1 MLSKRVVGSER
12 VRALRFEKFD
22 GLPESMLI
30 GTEDEAAKKAK
41 AKDLSEIEREAY
53 QKAFVAGQQ
62 SGLQMAEKKTE
73 VIVKRFSRSLE
84 EVASL
89 HDRLFKAAER
99 DLVELSIEIAKKLV
113 HREIQIDEKIIAT
126 LVRVAL
132 ERLTVKNGIK
142 VTVGPLDAKILSKEL
157 KDLLGDE
164 GSIELKIDDELR
176 RGDCV
181 VESDYGSI
189 DARISE
195 QFKEIEEGLL
205 ASF

>member
-1 MLSKRVVGSER
+1 MLSKRVVDAGRIRVLQFEHVEELSEPR
-12 VRALRFEKFD
+12 VPLVEEGVAK
-22 GLPESMLI
+22 ES
-30 GTEDEAAKKAK
+30 K

-53 QKAFVAGQQ
+53 QKAFAAGQQ

-73 VIVKRFSRSLE
+73 VVVKRLARSLE
-84 EVASL
+84 EVAGL
-89 HDRLFKAAER
+89 RERLIKAAER

-132 ERLTVKNGIK
+132 ERLTVKSGIK
-142 VTVGPLDAKILSKEL
+142 VRVNPLDAKILRTEL
-157 KDLLGDE
+157 NDLISEEGALDLKTDE
-164 GSIELKIDDELR
+164 ELR